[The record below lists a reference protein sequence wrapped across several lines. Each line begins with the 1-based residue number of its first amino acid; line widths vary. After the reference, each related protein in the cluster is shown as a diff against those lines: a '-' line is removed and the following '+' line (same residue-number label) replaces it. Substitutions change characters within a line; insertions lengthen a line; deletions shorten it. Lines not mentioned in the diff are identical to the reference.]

1 MKSLFAGKSVDKTFL
16 EHLEDLR
23 KILIRVIICLALLFP
38 LAMYFASGLIKF
50 LVVSSC
56 PPGLAL
62 NFFSPLEP
70 VWVEIKTAMAV
81 SVFIAFPYIAFE
93 IWRFI
98 APGLYKHEK
107 NFALRLVFVS
117 WMLFIVGVL
126 FCFRFI
132 LPLVMQ
138 FSMSMASDYL
148 RPIIGLQSFISLT
161 ALLLLGFGIMFQ
173 FPVAIFLLV
182 KTGLVKLETLKKQRS
197 LMIIIILFL
206 AAVITPTPD
215 MLTQLI
221 MAAPTYMLFE
231 LSLLITGFMVKEAE
245 TAPTGESESGD
256 ETPDSANELPTP
268 ESKVN
273 FSGQTNSKNFPEY
286 NRRKRKIRSRSRR

>member
-1 MKSLFAGKSVDKTFL
+1 MKSPFTGKSFDKTFL

-23 KILIRVIICLALLFP
+23 KILIRIFICLAVLFP
-38 LAMYFASGLIKF
+38 LAMYSASGLIKF
-50 LVVSSC
+50 LVLSSC
-56 PPGLAL
+56 PPGLVL

-93 IWRFI
+93 VWRFV
-98 APGLYKHEK
+98 APGLYRHEK
-107 NFALRLVFVS
+107 NFVLRLVFAS
-117 WMLFIVGVL
+117 WILFIVGVL

-148 RPIIGLQSFISLT
+148 RPIIGLQSFISLIT
-161 ALLLLGFGIMFQ
+161 LLLLGFGIMFQ
-173 FPVAIFLLV
+173 FPIAIFLLV
-182 KTGLVKLETLKKQRS
+182 KTGLVKLETFRKQRS

-221 MAAPTYMLFE
+221 MAVPTYILFE
-231 LSLLITGFMVKEAE
+231 LSLLVTGFVVKEVEPAVTE
-245 TAPTGESESGD
+245 NDGGD
-256 ETPDSANELPTP
+256 EDQDAADEPENP
-268 ESKVN
+268 ESN
-273 FSGQTNSKNFPEY
+273 ISTQRRSKNLPGY
-286 NRRKRKIRSRSRR
+286 NHRRRKIRSRSKR

>member
-1 MKSLFAGKSVDKTFL
+1 MKSPFTGKLLDKTFL

-23 KILIRVIICLALLFP
+23 KILIRIIICLAVLFP

-50 LVVSSC
+50 MVLSSC
-56 PPGLAL
+56 PAGLVL
-62 NFFSPLEP
+62 NYFSPLEP

-81 SVFIAFPYIAFE
+81 SIFIAFPYIAFE
-93 IWRFI
+93 VWRFV

-107 NFALRLVFVS
+107 NFVLRLVFVS

-138 FSMSMASDYL
+138 FSMSMASEYL
-148 RPIIGLQSFISLT
+148 RPIIGLQSFISLL
-161 ALLLLGFGIMFQ
+161 ALLLLGFGLMFQ
-173 FPVAIFLLV
+173 FPIAIFLLV
-182 KTGLVKLETLKKQRS
+182 KTGLVRLETFKKQRFV
-197 LMIIIILFL
+197 MIIIILFL

-221 MAAPTYMLFE
+221 MAVPTYILFE
-231 LSLLITGFMVKEAE
+231 LSLLITGWTVKEPVLPDEAE
-245 TAPTGESESGD
+245 DDD
-256 ETPDSANELPTP
+256 EPPAEPDEDSI
-268 ESKVN
+268 VN
-273 FSGQTNSKNFPEY
+273 PLVRHPRNKLK
-286 NRRKRKIRSRSRR
+286 RRRIRSVSKR

>member
-1 MKSLFAGKSVDKTFL
+1 MKSLFTGKSTDKTFL

-23 KILIRVIICLALLFP
+23 KILFRIILCLAVLFP
-38 LAMYFASGLIKF
+38 VSMYFASGLIKF
-50 LVVSSC
+50 LVLSSC
-56 PPGLAL
+56 PPGLVL

-93 IWRFI
+93 VWRFV

-107 NFALRLVFVS
+107 NFVLRLVFVS

-148 RPIIGLQSFISLT
+148 RPIIGLQSFISLL
-161 ALLLLGFGIMFQ
+161 ALLLLGFGLMFQ
-173 FPVAIFLLV
+173 FPIAIFLLV
-182 KTGLVKLETLKKQRS
+182 KTGLVRLETFKKQRFV
-197 LMIIIILFL
+197 MIIIILFL

-221 MAAPTYMLFE
+221 MAVPTYILFE
-231 LSLLITGFMVKEAE
+231 LSMLITGWTVKEPAV
-245 TAPTGESESGD
+245 PD
-256 ETPDSANELPTP
+256 ETNDDDAPLPVEPEEDSIGNPLVRYPRN
-268 ESKVN
+268 KL
-273 FSGQTNSKNFPEY
+273 K
-286 NRRKRKIRSRSRR
+286 RRRIRSASKR

>member
-1 MKSLFAGKSVDKTFL
+1 MKSLFTGKSTDKTFL

-23 KILIRVIICLALLFP
+23 KILFRIILCLAVLFP
-38 LAMYFASGLIKF
+38 VSMYFASGLIKF
-50 LVVSSC
+50 LVLSSC
-56 PPGLAL
+56 PPGLVL

-93 IWRFI
+93 VWRFV

-107 NFALRLVFVS
+107 NFVLRLVFVS

-132 LPLVMQ
+132 VPLVMQ
-138 FSMSMASDYL
+138 FSMSMASEYL
-148 RPIIGLQSFISLT
+148 RPIIGLQSFISLL
-161 ALLLLGFGIMFQ
+161 ALLLLGFGLMFQ
-173 FPVAIFLLV
+173 FPIAIFLLV
-182 KTGLVKLETLKKQRS
+182 KTGLVRLETFKKQRFV
-197 LMIIIILFL
+197 MIIIILFL

-221 MAAPTYMLFE
+221 MAVPTYILFE
-231 LSLLITGFMVKEAE
+231 LSMLITGWTVKEPAVPDEAE
-245 TAPTGESESGD
+245 DDSDDVNPDDTYEPGSPQSDVSMPLSSRNLSGH
-256 ETPDSANELPTP
+256 NH
-268 ESKVN
+268 
-273 FSGQTNSKNFPEY
+273 
-286 NRRKRKIRSRSRR
+286 RRRKIRSSSRR

>member
-1 MKSLFAGKSVDKTFL
+1 MKSPFTGKLLDKTFL

-23 KILIRVIICLALLFP
+23 KLLIRIIICLAVLFP

-50 LVVSSC
+50 LVLSSC
-56 PPGLAL
+56 PPGLVL
-62 NFFSPLEP
+62 NYFSPLEP

-81 SVFIAFPYIAFE
+81 SIFIAFPYIAFE
-93 IWRFI
+93 VWRFV

-107 NFALRLVFVS
+107 NFVLRLVLVS

-138 FSMSMASDYL
+138 FSMSMASEYL
-148 RPIIGLQSFISLT
+148 RPIIGLQSFISLL
-161 ALLLLGFGIMFQ
+161 ALLLLGFGLMFQ

-182 KTGLVKLETLKKQRS
+182 RTGLVKLETFRKQRFM
-197 LMIIIILFL
+197 MIIIILFL

-221 MAAPTYMLFE
+221 MAVPTYFLFE
-231 LSLLITGFMVKEAE
+231 LSLLITGFIVKEVEPALTE
-245 TAPTGESESGD
+245 DDSDD
-256 ETPDSANELPTP
+256 ENLDDTYEPGSPQSDVSIPL
-268 ESKVN
+268 S
-273 FSGQTNSKNFPEY
+273 SKNLSGH
-286 NRRKRKIRSRSRR
+286 NHRSRKIRSNSRR

>member
-1 MKSLFAGKSVDKTFL
+1 MKSLFTGKSTDKTFL

-23 KILIRVIICLALLFP
+23 KILFRIILCLAVLFP
-38 LAMYFASGLIKF
+38 VSMYFASGLIKF
-50 LVVSSC
+50 LVLSSC
-56 PPGLAL
+56 PPGLVL

-93 IWRFI
+93 VWRFV

-107 NFALRLVFVS
+107 NFVLRLVFVS

-148 RPIIGLQSFISLT
+148 RPIIGLQSFISLL
-161 ALLLLGFGIMFQ
+161 ALLLLGFGLMFQ
-173 FPVAIFLLV
+173 FPIAIFLLV
-182 KTGLVKLETLKKQRS
+182 KTGLVRLETFKKQRFV
-197 LMIIIILFL
+197 MIIIILFL

-221 MAAPTYMLFE
+221 MAVPTYILFE
-231 LSLLITGFMVKEAE
+231 LSLLITGWTVKEPALPDEAE
-245 TAPTGESESGD
+245 DNSDD
-256 ETPDSANELPTP
+256 ENPDDKYEPDSPQSDVSMPLSSRNL
-268 ESKVN
+268 
-273 FSGQTNSKNFPEY
+273 SGHNH
-286 NRRKRKIRSRSRR
+286 RGRKIRSSSRR

>member
-1 MKSLFAGKSVDKTFL
+1 MKSLFTGKSTDKTFL

-23 KILIRVIICLALLFP
+23 KILFRIILCLAVLFP
-38 LAMYFASGLIKF
+38 VSMYFASGLIKF
-50 LVVSSC
+50 LVLSSC
-56 PPGLAL
+56 PPGLVL

-93 IWRFI
+93 VWRFV

-107 NFALRLVFVS
+107 NFVLRLVFVS

-148 RPIIGLQSFISLT
+148 RPIIGLQSFISLL
-161 ALLLLGFGIMFQ
+161 ALLLLGFGLMFQ
-173 FPVAIFLLV
+173 FPIAIFLLV
-182 KTGLVKLETLKKQRS
+182 KTGLVRLETFKKQRFV
-197 LMIIIILFL
+197 MIIIILFL

-221 MAAPTYMLFE
+221 MAVPTYILFE
-231 LSLLITGFMVKEAE
+231 LSMLITGWTVKEPAVPDEAE
-245 TAPTGESESGD
+245 DDYDDENPDDTYEPGSTQSDVSMPLSSRNLSGH
-256 ETPDSANELPTP
+256 NHR
-268 ESKVN
+268 
-273 FSGQTNSKNFPEY
+273 G
-286 NRRKRKIRSRSRR
+286 RKIRSSSRR